1 MLQRGNNS
9 YTIPS
14 NKRYQPPLHAE
25 DLEIL
30 SSTSALGREDKVE
43 HELQPFLQRKRL
55 HIDIWTPL
63 KFPFFHSALRIAFC
77 FGSGR
82 LITALW
88 IIPRL
93 HKGGLTDWLVQTPPE
108 SFENNSI
115 NCWHISSVGL
125 GGKRGSLLLVLKV
138 VDNFTFLF

>member
-55 HIDIWTPL
+55 HIDI
-63 KFPFFHSALRIAFC
+63 
-77 FGSGR
+77 
-82 LITALW
+82 
-88 IIPRL
+88 
-93 HKGGLTDWLVQTPPE
+93 
-108 SFENNSI
+108 
-115 NCWHISSVGL
+115 
-125 GGKRGSLLLVLKV
+125 
-138 VDNFTFLF
+138 